1 MAVSRWY
8 IILSQLRATSKV
20 PMILVQSLSNALKGN
35 KCKPCVD
42 QNILK
47 ISDYLGVMFC
57 IFLAQGVALLEG
69 VGGSVGVGVTLLE

>member
-1 MAVSRWY
+1 MPLQETNV
-8 IILSQLRATSKV
+8 
-20 PMILVQSLSNALKGN
+20 
-35 KCKPCVD
+35 KPCVD